1 MGMVVCLG
9 EVMMRLYTPEFQRL
23 GQSTAFELNY
33 GGAEYNV
40 ALALGQLGQATRYVS
55 CLPENPMALACMR
68 QMAGF
73 GVDNRF
79 VLRGGERM
87 GIYFMEKGTSMRP
100 SKVIYDRA
108 HSSFAALKAGD
119 IDWKR
124 AFEGADWFHWTGIS
138 PALSDGLVELCRE
151 ACETAHE
158 MGLTVSCDPNFRS
171 NLWSRDKARRV
182 LGGLMEHVDVLIANE
197 GSAIDVFELDAD
209 PALKQGGLMTPE
221 GHRQLSHRLS
231 ERLGF
236 KKVALT
242 ERESLSAEDNNWRAS
257 LYDARTDTLSLSRM
271 YKIHIV
277 DRVGGGD
284 AFAAGLIYGMESGWA
299 DQKTVDF
306 ATAASALKHTVEGD
320 FTLTSRD
327 EILSIM
333 QGDGSGRIL
342 R

>member
-1 MGMVVCLG
+1 MC
-9 EVMMRLYTPEFQRL
+9 
-23 GQSTAFELNY
+23 S
-33 GGAEYNV
+33 
-40 ALALGQLGQATRYVS
+40 
-55 CLPENPMALACMR
+55 
-68 QMAGF
+68 
-73 GVDNRF
+73 
-79 VLRGGERM
+79 
-87 GIYFMEKGTSMRP
+87 
-100 SKVIYDRA
+100 
-108 HSSFAALKAGD
+108 
-119 IDWKR
+119 
-124 AFEGADWFHWTGIS
+124 
-138 PALSDGLVELCRE
+138 
-151 ACETAHE
+151 
-158 MGLTVSCDPNFRS
+158 
-171 NLWSRDKARRV
+171 
-182 LGGLMEHVDVLIANE
+182 
-197 GSAIDVFELDAD
+197 IDVFDLDAD
-209 PALKQGGLMTPE
+209 PSLKQGGLMTPE
-221 GHRQLSHRLS
+221 GHRQLSHKLS

-257 LYDARTDTLSLSRM
+257 LYDARTDALSLSRM

-284 AFAAGLIYGMESGWA
+284 AFAAGLIYGMEAGWA